1 MAEWPRGCLQSS
13 STPVQIGNLALGDSA
28 AIAER
33 FHPDPFRTR
42 QLSSLTSDI
51 VMRYASSR
59 ELFNAA
65 PSPILSFCS
74 SVFYLCLVVLSCFV
88 FVSKHGLFFS
98 SQGIP
103 SDRFDRVCSE
113 RLIKKGRLQTS
124 SMKCANR
131 DPKNSGL
138 RCIHCTCRT
147 WCSSDPRSL

>member
-1 MAEWPRGCLQSS
+1 MEMIIFGFFPCFSESLQNGFVVPRCYPNAKPMPLINSNNEYYMLVTCAKLAEWPRGCLQSS

-65 PSPILSFCS
+65 PPFFLF
-74 SVFYLCLVVLSCFV
+74 VLQCFICV
-88 FVSKHGLFFS
+88 
-98 SQGIP
+98 
-103 SDRFDRVCSE
+103 
-113 RLIKKGRLQTS
+113 
-124 SMKCANR
+124 
-131 DPKNSGL
+131 
-138 RCIHCTCRT
+138 
-147 WCSSDPRSL
+147 